1 MNQFN
6 GLTFDAAVKDSTRG
20 SDRGNQARTARRAE
34 LTRTARIRESIVM
47 RLAGVL
53 DRKQKAEE
61 SNLFLFPALAA

>member
-1 MNQFN
+1 
-6 GLTFDAAVKDSTRG
+6 
-20 SDRGNQARTARRAE
+20 
-34 LTRTARIRESIVM
+34 M